1 MGGCMGNEVQL
12 TEDFRKHLD
21 SRKEE
26 LLSGFQKKVEGII
39 NESGL
44 DTLLDMPDFII
55 AEYLTNIL
63 RNNIQC
69 IKKLFDWRKNETI
82 G

>member
-1 MGGCMGNEVQL
+1 MGNEVQL